1 MKYELVVEKK
11 FPPAD
16 EKEKQLKELI
26 NGRKPRNEYERN
38 LLKQLEKMKED
49 GMIPY
54 IPSN

>member
-1 MKYELVVEKK
+1 MKYELVIDNK
-11 FPPAD
+11 FPEPD

-26 NGRKPRNEYERN
+26 NGRKPRNQYEKN
-38 LLKQLEKMKED
+38 LIKQLEEMKKE

>member
-1 MKYELVVEKK
+1 MKYELVIDKK
-11 FPPAD
+11 FPEPD

-38 LLKQLEKMKED
+38 LLKQLEKMKKD
-49 GMIPY
+49 GLIPY

>member
-1 MKYELVVEKK
+1 MKYELVIDKN
-11 FPPAD
+11 FPPSD

-38 LLKQLEKMKED
+38 LVKQLEKMKKD